1 MRNELS
7 LDCLSRDISFFVP
20 YPFNFIFTIDASI
33 DIWTVVAVFCLRLED
48 GAESGFDVGFVEGAV
63 VAVLGEIGV
72 VLGEDGA
79 GLGGIAGETGMGSV
93 ARRRNRRERWLFF
106 GGDGRGGLVGGG
118 EGTLAVPA
126 VAGAVLVPEGVVDGE
141 DGVPVETVVGS
152 RIGGGGGKPFEVG
165 ENVLLGEELLPL
177 GGLTGTEDGCVV
189 FCFEPWS
196 ALVGGYGEDFC
207 LPLFHA
213 K

>member
-79 GLGGIAGETGMGSV
+79 GLGGIASETGMGG
-93 ARRRNRRERWLFF
+93 ARRRNRLFGSCPGSGRRLFF
-106 GGDGRGGLVGGG
+106 Q
-118 EGTLAVPA
+118 
-126 VAGAVLVPEGVVDGE
+126 
-141 DGVPVETVVGS
+141 S
-152 RIGGGGGKPFEVG
+152 
-165 ENVLLGEELLPL
+165 
-177 GGLTGTEDGCVV
+177 
-189 FCFEPWS
+189 
-196 ALVGGYGEDFC
+196 
-207 LPLFHA
+207 
-213 K
+213 

>member
-33 DIWTVVAVFCLRLED
+33 DIWTVVAVFDLCFEE
-48 GAESGFDVGFVEGAV
+48 GVESGLDVGFVEGAV

-106 GGDGRGGLVGGG
+106 GGDGRGWLVGGG

-152 RIGGGGGKPFEVG
+152 RIGGRWRE
-165 ENVLLGEELLPL
+165 
-177 GGLTGTEDGCVV
+177 
-189 FCFEPWS
+189 
-196 ALVGGYGEDFC
+196 AI
-207 LPLFHA
+207 
-213 K
+213 